1 MQTVVEN
8 EIKFPSILN
17 NFDSVKYYSL
27 PYISQSK
34 IGTYLNEC
42 EIVAYSN
49 EFEDSDSMRFGRCFH
64 FMFLNSLTNRSL
76 ALPLIEINR
85 RTKVG
90 REAYKNLTDRD
101 YWKSETEIL
110 DAQHMMKVFNSSI
123 KNKPNQ
129 LALIND
135 FKARGMVEVTIFW
148 VDQLGN
154 KYKSR
159 LDGLILNQETGS
171 AHIIDLKTTEKE
183 IVNSSKAYY
192 TFRSPDWDLQMF
204 TYISALRSIG
214 FKNINYTIIQI
225 QRGTGA
231 YGFYNYLAGDSAFN
245 SGAEK
250 FEKGLNNYLRVQNKI
265 KNNMALSASI
275 TEDIDDVYH
284 PALEGGL

>member
-1 MQTVVEN
+1 MKTVVEN

-17 NFDSVKYYSL
+17 NFSAEKYYSL

-42 EIVAYSN
+42 EIVAHAN
-49 EFEDSDSMRFGRCFH
+49 KFEDSDSMRFGRCFH
-64 FMFLNSLTNRSL
+64 FMFLNTLVNRSI
-76 ALPLIEINR
+76 ALPLIDINR

-101 YWKSETEIL
+101 YWKSESEIL
-110 DAQHMMKVFNSSI
+110 EAQHMMKVFNASI

-135 FKARGMVEVTIFW
+135 FKTRGMVEVTIFW

-159 LDGLILNQETGS
+159 LDGLILNKDTRS

-183 IVNSSKAYY
+183 IVNSDKAYY
-192 TFRSPDWDLQMF
+192 TFRSSDWDLQMF
-204 TYISALRSIG
+204 TYITALRSIG
-214 FKNINYTIIQI
+214 YVDINYTVIQI
-225 QRGTGA
+225 QRETGA

-250 FEKGLNNYLRVQNKI
+250 FEKGLSNYLSVQEKI
-265 KNNMALSASI
+265 KNNIPLSASI
-275 TEDIDDVYH
+275 TKDIDNVFH
-284 PALEGGL
+284 PAYE